1 MTNPDKTI
9 YVDALKKDN
18 AELTKQNYDLMKKYS
33 VKTSDPITNDVID
46 RIFKRHI
53 QGMEKFKQT
62 MDENTKTVDDWT
74 EDIIEE
80 LIDAICYLVV
90 RKKRLKETNCI
101 EQIEEVKNEADILMM
116 NKIIFYEKELLKFK
130 NDNKSCYQTIETFKK
145 EMVLVRE
152 QAQIDILSKD
162 QELGRLYKKINDL
175 ESRHNIPPKTSGKKW
190 VQGYNEWKKENAKKS

>member
-1 MTNPDKTI
+1 MTSSDKTI

-53 QGMEKFKQT
+53 QGMKKFKQT
-62 MDENTKTVDDWT
+62 MNENKKTVDDWT

-90 RKKRLKETNCI
+90 RKKRLEETNCI
-101 EQIEEVKNEADILMM
+101 EEIQKVKEDADILMM
-116 NKIIFYEKELLKFK
+116 NKMIFYEKELLKVK
-130 NDNKSCYQTIETFKK
+130 NNNKSYYKEIETLKK
-145 EMVLVRE
+145 EMALVRE

-175 ESRHNIPPKTSGKKW
+175 S
-190 VQGYNEWKKENAKKS
+190 NAKKV

>member
-1 MTNPDKTI
+1 MKTKPNDNPQFYI
-9 YVDALKKDN
+9 SALKRDN

-90 RKKRLKETNCI
+90 RKKRLKEINCI
-101 EQIEEVKNEADILMM
+101 EQIEEAKKEADTLMI
-116 NKIIFYEKELLKFK
+116 NKINYYEKE
-130 NDNKSCYQTIETFKK
+130 
-145 EMVLVRE
+145 MALVRE
-152 QAQIDILSKD
+152 QAQIDILTKD
-162 QELGRLYKKINDL
+162 QELGRLYKKINEL
-175 ESRHNIPPKTSGKKW
+175 SNGKKT
-190 VQGYNEWKKENAKKS
+190 

>member
-101 EQIEEVKNEADILMM
+101 EQIEEVKNKADILMM

>member
-1 MTNPDKTI
+1 MTNSDKTI

-33 VKTSDPITNDVID
+33 IKTSDPITNDVID

-116 NKIIFYEKELLKFK
+116 NKIIFYEKELLKVK
-130 NDNKSCYQTIETFKK
+130 NDNKSYYEKTETLKK
-145 EMVLVRE
+145 EMALVRE

-175 ESRHNIPPKTSGKKW
+175 ESRHNTSLKTNGKKW
-190 VQGYNEWKKENAKKS
+190 VQGYNKWKKENAKKV

>member
-1 MTNPDKTI
+1 MTNSDKTI

-33 VKTSDPITNDVID
+33 IKTSDPITNDVIN

-53 QGMEKFKQT
+53 QGMEKFKKT
-62 MDENTKTVDDWT
+62 MDENTKTIDDWT

-101 EQIEEVKNEADILMM
+101 EQIEKVKEDADILMM
-116 NKIIFYEKELLKFK
+116 NKIIFYEKELLKIK
-130 NDNKSCYQTIETFKK
+130 TDNKSYYDKTEILKK
-145 EMVLVRE
+145 EMALVRE
-152 QAQIDILSKD
+152 QAQIDILTKD
-162 QELGRLYKKINDL
+162 QELGRLYKKINEL
-175 ESRHNIPPKTSGKKW
+175 ESGQNKPLKTNGEKW
-190 VQGYNEWKKENAKKS
+190 VQGYDEWKNKNAKKI

>member
-1 MTNPDKTI
+1 MSDKKI

-18 AELTKQNYDLMKKYS
+18 QELTKQNYDLMKKYS

-62 MDENTKTVDDWT
+62 MDENPKTVDDWT

-90 RKKRLKETNCI
+90 RKKRLKEINCI
-101 EQIEEVKNEADILMM
+101 EQIEEAKKEADTLMI
-116 NKIIFYEKELLKFK
+116 NKINHYEKE
-130 NDNKSCYQTIETFKK
+130 IA
-145 EMVLVRE
+145 LVRE
-152 QAQIDILSKD
+152 QAQIDILTKD
-162 QELGRLYKKINDL
+162 QELGRLYKKINEL
-175 ESRHNIPPKTSGKKW
+175 ESRNNKPPETSGEKW
-190 VQGYNEWKKENAKKS
+190 VQGYNEWKKQSGKKV

>member
-1 MTNPDKTI
+1 MSDKTI

-18 AELTKQNYDLMKKYS
+18 QELTKQNYDLMKKYS

-62 MDENTKTVDDWT
+62 MDENPKTVDDWT

-90 RKKRLKETNCI
+90 RKKRLKEINCI
-101 EQIEEVKNEADILMM
+101 EQIEEAKKEADTLMI
-116 NKIIFYEKELLKFK
+116 NKINHYEKEIALL
-130 NDNKSCYQTIETFKK
+130 
-145 EMVLVRE
+145 RE
-152 QAQIDILSKD
+152 QAQIDILTKD
-162 QELGRLYKKINDL
+162 QELGRLYKKINEL
-175 ESRHNIPPKTSGKKW
+175 SNGTKKT
-190 VQGYNEWKKENAKKS
+190 